1 MRILEPLARGWM
13 PSIERVLEGRQ
24 IFAVGFRGRGLW
36 AWLLLLFKHT
46 FRNIMSI
53 LEPLYSSQILP
64 IERVLEGR
72 QFFVVGLSGVGTS
85 GMANV
90 IVVTHSQEYNTYS
103 RPIRQKPDAP
113 DREGAQGQAV
123 FRSWIFEDG
132 DYVHGY
138 NCC

>member
-13 PSIERVLEGRQ
+13 PSIERVREGRQ

-64 IERVLEGR
+64 IESVLEGR
-72 QFFVVGLSGVGTS
+72 RFFVLFIEGIPFLSSQAQS
-85 GMANV
+85 GSFFWSPPANF
-90 IVVTHSQEYNTYS
+90 TT
-103 RPIRQKPDAP
+103 
-113 DREGAQGQAV
+113 
-123 FRSWIFEDG
+123 
-132 DYVHGY
+132 
-138 NCC
+138 